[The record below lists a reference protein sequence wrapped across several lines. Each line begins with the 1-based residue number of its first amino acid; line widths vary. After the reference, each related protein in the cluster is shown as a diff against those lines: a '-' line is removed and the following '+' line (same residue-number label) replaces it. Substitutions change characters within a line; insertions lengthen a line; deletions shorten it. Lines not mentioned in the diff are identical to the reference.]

1 MNNIHSL
8 KEEIIMNFEM
18 DFISGDTKKCLL
30 AVSLPMLAAMFLNM
44 AYNLVDSLWIG
55 NLMGET
61 AYAALTGATP
71 LILILNS
78 IAMGGTNGI
87 PILLSRAVGAR
98 DKKSI
103 ESIVATSLVIA
114 ILLSGGMTLLLELLL
129 KPILTFLQTPQE
141 TYQMVYEYLSI
152 YLIGYLAVYLYC
164 YFTAVLRSFGN
175 TVFQVI
181 AMLICTILN
190 AILDPLFI
198 RWMGFQGAAEATLL
212 SQGLC
217 LVFMLIYLWKK
228 KLFAFHISAF
238 SKKWIIPLFAKGIPA
253 AFQQSIPAVSTSFLT
268 SLVSSYG
275 ISAIAAYG
283 ITGKLETILFYPAMA
298 LNMVLTTV
306 TGQCIGGRR
315 CERAKD
321 YIKVSLIY
329 GCGFLAV
336 LSAVVMLF
344 ARPLSGLFVDSEA
357 TAEIVRTYFLI
368 IGSGYILNTV
378 TNCFLGAVNGMGK
391 PVKSL
396 CCMILYYLIV
406 RMPLAWLLSF
416 LGFGLNGI
424 WTAVLVS
431 HIVAAAAACLIGNL
445 ELKDQERILSDEG
458 RIK

>member
-1 MNNIHSL
+1 
-8 KEEIIMNFEM
+8 MNFEI

-87 PILLSRAVGAR
+87 SILLSRAVGAR

-114 ILLSGGMTLLLELLL
+114 VLLSGGMTILLELLL

-141 TYQMVYEYLSI
+141 TYQMAYEYLSI

-268 SLVSSYG
+268 SLVS
-275 ISAIAAYG
+275 
-283 ITGKLETILFYPAMA
+283 
-298 LNMVLTTV
+298 V
-306 TGQCIGGRR
+306 
-315 CERAKD
+315 
-321 YIKVSLIY
+321 
-329 GCGFLAV
+329 
-336 LSAVVMLF
+336 LF
-344 ARPLSGLFVDSEA
+344 ARPLFGLFVDSE
-357 TAEIVRTYFLI
+357 TAAKIVRTYFLI
-368 IGSGYILNTV
+368 IGIGYILNTV

-445 ELKDQERILSDEG
+445 ELKGQERILSGEG

>member
-1 MNNIHSL
+1 
-8 KEEIIMNFEM
+8 MNFEM

-87 PILLSRAVGAR
+87 SILLSRAVGAR

-114 ILLSGGMTLLLELLL
+114 VLLSGGMTLLLELLL

-141 TYQMVYEYLSI
+141 TYQMAYEYLSI

-217 LVFMLIYLWKK
+217 LVFMLLYLWKK

-253 AFQQSIPAVSTSFLT
+253 AFQQSIPAV
-268 SLVSSYG
+268 
-275 ISAIAAYG
+275 
-283 ITGKLETILFYPAMA
+283 
-298 LNMVLTTV
+298 VL
-306 TGQCIGGRR
+306 
-315 CERAKD
+315 
-321 YIKVSLIY
+321 L
-329 GCGFLAV
+329 
-336 LSAVVMLF
+336 

-357 TAEIVRTYFLI
+357 AAEIVRTYFLI
-368 IGSGYILNTV
+368 IGIGYILNTV

-445 ELKDQERILSDEG
+445 ELKSQERILTD
-458 RIK
+458 

>member
-87 PILLSRAVGAR
+87 SILLSRAVGAR

-141 TYQMVYEYLSI
+141 TYQMAYEYLSI

-253 AFQQSIPAVSTSFLT
+253 AFQQSIP
-268 SLVSSYG
+268 
-275 ISAIAAYG
+275 
-283 ITGKLETILFYPAMA
+283 
-298 LNMVLTTV
+298 
-306 TGQCIGGRR
+306 
-315 CERAKD
+315 
-321 YIKVSLIY
+321 
-329 GCGFLAV
+329 
-336 LSAVVMLF
+336 VVMLF

-357 TAEIVRTYFLI
+357 AAEIVRTYFLI